1 MKNVV
6 KGIVA
11 MGVGV
16 SLLGGTLTASASSQ
30 YSASR
35 SNSVRL
41 VWRAS
46 MGRHALVASQGARY
60 SEHLGIRYDYNS
72 DTPDMVWYT
81 NAHEELYDVDSGN
94 YLIYY
99 HVNSADGQHGGWIWR
114 GYLKDASS
122 VKKTKTSAPATT
134 PSTSTDG
141 NGSTDSNT
149 STDSTTPA
157 TTSTMDWTPYIQVDA
172 LEPADINLMKQFPNS
187 FYSEQAA
194 GAANDFLETGTG
206 RDILDQGRTTELLH
220 QEYSDFLAGWG
231 LKTNSFQV
239 ILFNVSD
246 PNSSS
251 EVAQA
256 LTDAGYDTG
265 VRDNQYK
272 GWYVGGQIEPADA
285 ESETTPAGEGILFLV
300 KE

>member
-1 MKNVV
+1 MKKIV

-11 MGVGV
+11 TSVG
-16 SLLGGTLTASASSQ
+16 LGLFGGTLTASASSQ

-41 VWRAS
+41 VWRRS
-46 MGRHALVASQGARY
+46 MGKHALVASQGARY

-114 GYLKDASS
+114 GYLNDASS
-122 VKKTKTSAPATT
+122 TQKAKTTAPVVTPTTSTTGTSSTTTSDNTAPAT
-134 PSTSTDG
+134 
-141 NGSTDSNT
+141 
-149 STDSTTPA
+149 A
-157 TTSTMDWTPYIQVDA
+157 TTSTMDWTPYIQVDG
-172 LEPADINLMKQFPNS
+172 LQVADVNLMKQFPNS

-194 GAANDFLETGTG
+194 GAANTFLETGTG
-206 RDILDQGRTTELLH
+206 RDILEQGRTPEILH
-220 QEYSDFLAGWG
+220 QEYSDLLAGRN
-231 LKTNSFQV
+231 LKPSEFKV
-239 ILFNVSD
+239 ILFTVSD
-246 PNSSS
+246 PNNSS
-251 EVAQA
+251 EVSQA
-256 LTDAGYDTG
+256 LADAGYDADT
-265 VRDNQYK
+265 RSNQYQ
-272 GWYVGGQIEPADA
+272 GWYVGGQIEPLNA

-300 KE
+300 KK